1 MAKFNFSRFFAGFM
15 NCKRHKIKILSPLG
29 KRADPRASRICQILS
44 PLGFFDSSASRICS
58 RIPLGMTLG
67 SPRFLSRTPLVS
79 LSDTLVRPSDARWDL
94 ENPRGLKS
102 AEMEPWRN
110 VRRDGR
116 LAHLHS
122 SLYCIRDRIDSSFDL
137 INSCAILKFDCLP
150 NALVVYEN
158 LGILLPVQPFFYDV
172 YRPFLLSTLI

>member
-1 MAKFNFSRFFAGFM
+1 MAKFNFSRIFAGFM

-102 AEMEPWRN
+102 AEMEPCDAIYRSIDRASARDHEIDRSRAS
-110 VRRDGR
+110 RRVD
-116 LAHLHS
+116 
-122 SLYCIRDRIDSSFDL
+122 
-137 INSCAILKFDCLP
+137 
-150 NALVVYEN
+150 
-158 LGILLPVQPFFYDV
+158 
-172 YRPFLLSTLI
+172 

>member
-1 MAKFNFSRFFAGFM
+1 MAKFNFSRIFAGFM

-102 AEMEPWRN
+102 AEMEPWRAWHA
-110 VRRDGR
+110 R
-116 LAHLHS
+116 LVCTVFARTHEYS
-122 SLYCIRDRIDSSFDL
+122 
-137 INSCAILKFDCLP
+137 
-150 NALVVYEN
+150 
-158 LGILLPVQPFFYDV
+158 LLP
-172 YRPFLLSTLI
+172 RPNRNYKAFQECTLIFSIIRKIRAGL

>member
-1 MAKFNFSRFFAGFM
+1 MAKFNFSRIFAGFM

-102 AEMEPWRN
+102 AEMEPWRAR
-110 VRRDGR
+110 VTRVK
-116 LAHLHS
+116 L
-122 SLYCIRDRIDSSFDL
+122 LYQFEL
-137 INSCAILKFDCLP
+137 INAIRQ
-150 NALVVYEN
+150 VTTVTHN
-158 LGILLPVQPFFYDV
+158 LGAYID
-172 YRPFLLSTLI
+172 YRDYFAK

>member
-1 MAKFNFSRFFAGFM
+1 MAKFNFSRIFAGFM

-102 AEMEPWRN
+102 AEMEPCSQDCAAQRFESVPPKSIYSSTRGN
-110 VRRDGR
+110 GRSFQSPYTLVNTRRS
-116 LAHLHS
+116 LA
-122 SLYCIRDRIDSSFDL
+122 
-137 INSCAILKFDCLP
+137 N
-150 NALVVYEN
+150 
-158 LGILLPVQPFFYDV
+158 
-172 YRPFLLSTLI
+172 

>member
-1 MAKFNFSRFFAGFM
+1 MAKFNFSRIFAGFM

-102 AEMEPWRN
+102 AEMEPCVHCRSNCTWCSGII
-110 VRRDGR
+110 VRQFRRINRFVQR
-116 LAHLHS
+116 LS
-122 SLYCIRDRIDSSFDL
+122 I
-137 INSCAILKFDCLP
+137 IL
-150 NALVVYEN
+150 
-158 LGILLPVQPFFYDV
+158 
-172 YRPFLLSTLI
+172 RLSR